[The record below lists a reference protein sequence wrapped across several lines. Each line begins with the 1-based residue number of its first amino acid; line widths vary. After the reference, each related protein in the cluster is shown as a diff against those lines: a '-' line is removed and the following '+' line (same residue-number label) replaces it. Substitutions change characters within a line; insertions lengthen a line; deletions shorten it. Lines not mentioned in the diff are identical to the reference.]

1 MTTLCFEAKDITKEF
16 NRKRIVEHISF
27 ELHER
32 QSLALVGRNGAGK
45 STVAKILCG
54 LLSPTRGTVA
64 LTVDGAQA
72 AYPSAMY
79 PHLGFVAP
87 YINLYDEFTGY
98 ENLRLCARMRGI
110 GVEGGDRSEMLLKQF
125 SLYEKRHDE
134 LRTYSSGMK
143 QRLKYCAALL
153 HAPALLVLDEPCA
166 NLDEEGIRVVR
177 TVMTRQ
183 KESGIL
189 IIATNDRDDLA
200 YADSIVTVER
210 AGAAAVPPEGG
221 RA

>member
-1 MTTLCFEAKDITKEF
+1 MTTIHFEALDIAKEF

-27 ELHER
+27 DLHER

-54 LLSPTRGTVA
+54 LLSPTRGTVT
-64 LTVDGAQA
+64 LSVDGAPA
-72 AYPSAMY
+72 PYPAHLF
-79 PHLGFVAP
+79 PHIGFVAP

-98 ENLRLCARMRGI
+98 ENLQLCARMRNYTRDP
-110 GVEGGDRSEMLLKQF
+110 EARTAALLKKF
-125 SLYEKRHDE
+125 SLYEKRNDE

-153 HAPALLVLDEPCA
+153 HEPSLLVLDEPCA
-166 NLDEEGIRVVR
+166 NLDEEGVAVVR
-177 TVMTRQ
+177 DVMTLQ
-183 KESGIL
+183 KQSGIL

-210 AGAAAVPPEGG
+210 VKPL
-221 RA
+221 

>member
-1 MTTLCFEAKDITKEF
+1 MTTIHFEALDITKEF

-27 ELHER
+27 DLHER

-54 LLSPTRGTVA
+54 LLSPTRGTVT
-64 LTVDGAQA
+64 LSVDGALA
-72 AYPSAMY
+72 PYPSHLY
-79 PHLGFVAP
+79 PHIGFVAP

-98 ENLRLCARMRGI
+98 ENLQLCARMRNYTRDP
-110 GVEGGDRSEMLLKQF
+110 EARTAALLRKF
-125 SLYEKRHDE
+125 SLYEKRNDE

-153 HAPALLVLDEPCA
+153 HEPSLLVLDEPCA
-166 NLDEEGIRVVR
+166 NLDEEGVAVVR
-177 TVMTRQ
+177 EVMTLQ
-183 KESGIL
+183 KQSGIL

-210 AGAAAVPPEGG
+210 VKAL
-221 RA
+221 

>member
-1 MTTLCFEAKDITKEF
+1 MTTLHFEAQDITKEF

-27 ELHER
+27 DLHEG

-64 LTVDGAQA
+64 LSVNGTPAP
-72 AYPSAMY
+72 YPAHLY
-79 PHLGFVAP
+79 PHIGFVAP
-87 YINLYDEFTGY
+87 YINLYDEFTGL
-98 ENLRLCARMRGI
+98 ENLQLCARLRNYATDPDG
-110 GVEGGDRSEMLLKQF
+110 RASRLLKQF
-125 SLYEKRHDE
+125 SLFEKRNDE

-153 HAPALLVLDEPCA
+153 HEPPLLVLDEPCA
-166 NLDEEGIRVVR
+166 NLDEEGIAVVR
-177 TVMTRQ
+177 EVMTHQ
-183 KESGIL
+183 KRTGIL
-189 IIATNDRDDLA
+189 IIATNDRDDLS

-210 AGAAAVPPEGG
+210 VAQS
-221 RA
+221 